1 MVRALLDTE
10 TKIIV
15 LFMFLGLTSW
25 YLVQQV
31 TTSSAVSFVALI
43 GVGVVV
49 PTLINEWRRRST
61 NYSSD

>member
-15 LFMFLGLTSW
+15 LFVFLGLTSW

-31 TTSSAVSFVALI
+31 TTSSAVRFVALI

-49 PTLINEWRRRST
+49 PTLINEWRRR
-61 NYSSD
+61 

>member
-1 MVRALLDTE
+1 MARDALLDTE

-15 LFMFLGLTSW
+15 LFMFLGLTAW

-31 TTSSAVSFVALI
+31 TANELLELAALI

-49 PTLINEWRRRST
+49 PTLVNEW
-61 NYSSD
+61 

>member
-1 MVRALLDTE
+1 MVALQTE
-10 TKIIV
+10 TKIV
-15 LFMFLGLTSW
+15 VPFVFLGLTGW

-31 TTSSAVSFVALI
+31 TTNDAVEFGVLI

-61 NYSSD
+61 D